1 MLMRTY
7 DFTPL
12 YRSAVGFDRLASLL
26 ENASR
31 ATSQDTGYP
40 PYNIETTGENAY
52 RIEIAVAGFSP
63 DELNIEVKEN
73 LLTVTGRKTANDDTA
88 TQKTYLHRG
97 LAERDFERR
106 FQLADYVVVNDA
118 NLVNGLLSISL
129 KRELPEALKPL
140 RERPPTPGVELD
152 LVVGRQID
160 LGFVAGEAEG
170 EPLLLLTL
178 ETAPGLGVVHGFG
191 REVVQDPVVRP
202 RQQFDR
208 GDAGLLMQF
217 AAGGRFQILAR
228 IDAALREL
236 PVMRAGRSV
245 PLAVPDQAL
254 AVEQH
259 DPDIGPIGV
268 EIGH

>member
-1 MLMRTY
+1 MRTY

-12 YRSAVGFDRLASLL
+12 YRSAVGFDRLANLL

-73 LLTVTGRKTANDDTA
+73 LLTVTGSKTANDDTA

-106 FQLADYVVVNDA
+106 FQLADYVIVNDA

-129 KRELPEALKPL
+129 KRELPEALKP
-140 RERPPTPGVELD
+140 R
-152 LVVGRQID
+152 
-160 LGFVAGEAEG
+160 
-170 EPLLLLTL
+170 
-178 ETAPGLGVVHGFG
+178 
-191 REVVQDPVVRP
+191 
-202 RQQFDR
+202 
-208 GDAGLLMQF
+208 
-217 AAGGRFQILAR
+217 R
-228 IDAALREL
+228 I
-236 PVMRAGRSV
+236 
-245 PLAVPDQAL
+245 
-254 AVEQH
+254 
-259 DPDIGPIGV
+259 
-268 EIGH
+268 EIGASQPLIEGQAEKKAAAA